1 MWALLGILLVIVIIA
16 GWILP
21 WTNRNGLQELR
32 GDVAKIN
39 ERLRQLEYKLRQ
51 PADPAPPAQPV
62 KDTPQTEQS
71 TEAPRAPAPFMP
83 PASPVPPMT
92 GDISARATSVPAS
105 RQTNAEDIDR
115 VIEEDAHPM
124 NTQTAATAAAAQRPQ
139 AASEASPAR
148 ADSGFELQF
157 GAKLPVWFGGI
168 ALAFAGFYLV
178 KYSIDVGLLTP
189 AVRTFIGAL
198 FGLGLLAAGK
208 TIRTKENFANGARI
222 AQALTGAG
230 IADLYIC
237 TFAAANLYSL
247 IAPLTGFICMGVV
260 TAAAVILSLR
270 HGAPIALL
278 GMTGG
283 FLTPALMGADQP
295 SALLLFGYLY
305 LVLAGLMFV
314 IRRQGW
320 WHMGYLAMA
329 GAFVWA
335 VLWLLSGNFGVY
347 DGIWLGLFL
356 AACSMTLLGNP
367 ATPCAGNSNTGNP
380 ALRTAPRALQ
390 IASFIGTLILMGF
403 TVAKA
408 GFGMTEWGLFGLIAA
423 GSMALAY
430 FRMEEYRFIPYAS
443 LAVNLMMLWQWQA
456 ADTGSYTLVFI
467 LFAALYALGGY
478 LLQWKTGRPFYW
490 AALCVT
496 AGFAFFLLAYHRLQD
511 VYQTDHL
518 WAVVALGLAAVA
530 THMTWR
536 VYETFQ
542 ADHPERDKM
551 LALYAGT
558 ASGFIAL
565 GLLIEIPHEFL
576 SVAIAFELLALS
588 WIQTRI
594 DIPGMRRII
603 ALVAAGFALL
613 LIPQMIALMQISTW
627 ALLEQ
632 KIYAARSL
640 PLVNWPLFQ
649 LGLPAMCF
657 MLSSV
662 LLRRNGDTR
671 MVRVF
676 EIAAISLLGL
686 AGYYLTRHLLHPGE
700 NILSLT
706 AGFGERGIITNVI
719 FLFGLACLALG
730 RKFGRDA
737 VILSG
742 ITLCCLALF
751 RIGYFD
757 LLVHNPLWNGSQRVG
772 DTPVLNWLLVTYG
785 LPMVFAGAL
794 ARLALPLEALKTVN
808 MARLVLFILAFALLT
823 FEVRQYFHGATL
835 KGGIVPDAEIYAY
848 SAVWLVFGLFLLFY
862 GVWRKMP
869 LVRKASLAVVILVV
883 GKVFLY
889 DAAELTGLYRVAA
902 FFGLGVSLLGISWF
916 YTRFV
921 LPQEAASS
929 QNRH

>member
-1 MWALLGILLVIVIIA
+1 MWALLGILLMIVIVA

-21 WTNRNGLQELR
+21 WTNRNGIQELR
-32 GDVAKIN
+32 GDVAKID
-39 ERLRQLEYKLRQ
+39 ERLRQLEYKSRQ
-51 PADPAPPAQPV
+51 SAAAITPAQATQATPETKQPPA
-62 KDTPQTEQS
+62 S
-71 TEAPRAPAPFMP
+71 SPALFVP
-83 PASPVPPMT
+83 PASPVPPLPADT
-92 GDISARATSVPAS
+92 LLHSATSVPSSKQADTES
-105 RQTNAEDIDR
+105 LDW
-115 VIEEDAHPM
+115 VIEDEDVPVQA
-124 NTQTAATAAAAQRPQ
+124 QTVAATYKPQ
-139 AASEASPAR
+139 VTPKTAPVPAR
-148 ADSGFELQF
+148 ESSGFELQF

-189 AVRTFIGAL
+189 AVRTFIGVL

-208 TIRTKENFANGARI
+208 TVRAKENFANGTRI

-230 IADLYIC
+230 IADLYVCI
-237 TFAAANLYSL
+237 FAATNLYSL

-260 TAAAVILSLR
+260 TATAVILSLR

-278 GMTGG
+278 GMLGG
-283 FLTPALMGADQP
+283 FLTPALMGTDQP

-305 LVLAGLMFV
+305 FVLAGLMFV

-335 VLWLLSGNFGVY
+335 ILWLLSGHFGTY

-356 AACSMTLLGNP
+356 MACSLTLLGNP
-367 ATPCAGNSNTGNP
+367 AATCAGNANTGNP
-380 ALRTAPRALQ
+380 GLRTAPRALQ
-390 IASFIGTLILMGF
+390 IASFIGILILMGF

-408 GFGMTEWGLFGLIAA
+408 GFGMMEWGLFALLAA
-423 GSMALAY
+423 GGMALAY
-430 FRMEEYRFIPYAS
+430 FRMEQYRFIPYAS

-456 ADTGSYTLVFI
+456 DDTGNYTVVFV
-467 LFAALYALGGY
+467 LFAALYAFGGY
-478 LLQWKTGRPFYW
+478 LLQWKTARPFYW
-490 AALCVT
+490 ATLCVT
-496 AGFAFFLLAYHRLQD
+496 ATFAFFLIGYDRLQS
-511 VYQTDHL
+511 VYPINHL
-518 WAVVALGLAAVA
+518 WTVIALGIAAIA

-536 VYETFQ
+536 VFETFQ
-542 ADHPERDKM
+542 ADHPERNKM
-551 LALYAGT
+551 LALYAGA
-558 ASGFIAL
+558 ASGFIAI
-565 GLLIEIPHEFL
+565 GLVIEIPYEFL

-613 LIPQMIALMQISTW
+613 LIPQMIALMQISIW

-632 KIYAARSL
+632 KISAARSL

-649 LGLPAMCF
+649 LGLPAACF
-657 MLSSV
+657 MLASI
-662 LLRRNGDTR
+662 LLRRNGDTK

-676 EIAAISLLGL
+676 EVTAIALLGL
-686 AGYYLTRHLLHPGE
+686 AGYYLTRHLLHPDE
-700 NILSLT
+700 NILFIT

-719 FLFGLACLALG
+719 FLFGLACLGLG
-730 RKFGRDA
+730 RRFDRHA

-757 LLVHNPLWNGSQRVG
+757 LLVHNPLWNRNQLVG
-772 DTPVLNWLLVTYG
+772 ETPVFNWLLVTYG
-785 LPMVFAGAL
+785 LPMILSGAL
-794 ARLALPLEALKTVN
+794 VRLALPLESMKTVN
-808 MARLVLFILAFALLT
+808 MARLAMFTLAFVLLT
-823 FEVRQYFHGATL
+823 FEVRQYFHGTIL
-835 KGGIVPDAEIYAY
+835 KGGDVPDAEIYAY
-848 SAVWLVFGLFLLFY
+848 SAVWLLFGLLLLFY
-862 GVWRKMP
+862 GVWRKIP
-869 LVRKASLAVVILVV
+869 LVRKASLAVIILVV

-921 LPQEAASS
+921 FPQGLTSS
-929 QNRH
+929 KD